1 MSDSVDPNFDVEAQE
16 SLLESSPT
24 ALQVCEASNA
34 RKTLLKFI
42 LMLRSTE
49 LFKRAADINSL
60 SSTSP
65 TDYASI
71 TDSHHQLSQ
80 DSEIVEE
87 STDSTT
93 HEDTLSVHPSPD
105 RSIELQQIQ
114 RENVTEIVRKKN
126 LQELKNYG
134 GVRVVAEALNT
145 DLENGISTT
154 QQTCECKQTHHLS
167 QFLFTILSSF
177 LGAFNNITVFLLSC
191 AGALSLG
198 FGIKED
204 GIHVGWLNGAIILI
218 TVLFI
223 VVGTTIRNCWEARSH
238 KKLENS
244 WGTKGR
250 KLTVRVV
257 RGGSSQYVSEIDLQ
271 VGDIVL
277 LQKGDQVLADGLFTS
292 GEGLEV
298 NDGLIHENSPF
309 LFNGSRVMNGR
320 GRMLVTSTVMDTA
333 WVEMMNQASAER
345 ECKFESYLHKNNT
358 CVQIAGLLISIV
370 IIVVL
375 FLRYKAGKLDDER
388 RYRPDPRAE
397 PTQAR
402 TIMDAI
408 KGVVTGSRGTARV
421 LMTLLSVSLVG
432 IVEGIPLS
440 IALAAI
446 LWVSKALGDK
456 ASQRDY
462 FTPVKMASLTT
473 IITDKIGV
481 MTEHD
486 KEIDTFCIGEEFV
499 TKSSSV
505 ASHVLEGVRDGIG
518 ALLLQPPNDPE
529 PELPYIGWA
538 EEKLGMKRETV
549 IARCKMMRQ
558 DIGRVLM
565 EKDGNVGYL
574 HCRGRPEDILP
585 MCSHHY
591 DIDGR
596 EWEIDEAKK
605 GKLEKAVSRMEAE
618 PSAQVI
624 AYAYKRVEDF
634 DHEASFEPDG
644 LILLAMVSMKETGIE
659 ETAGAVSALEGA
671 EIRTILA
678 STHSIDA
685 LSTTYQ
691 KCGLINGSESDN
703 LVLNAEDFRSWSD
716 EMRRNN
722 VEKVRILGNCL
733 PSDKILL
740 IKSLQERGKVVA
752 LVGQTTVDAPALKQA
767 DIGIAYG
774 SWSSEVARECCE
786 ISIWRGNCFTF
797 LVNIIKS
804 GRCFQE
810 NIRKFIQLQLIL
822 AISSLLINFIAVVF
836 WGDAPI
842 TAVQFFWL
850 NRVVGLVGGL
860 ALLTGPS
867 TTTLMTMLPVYK
879 SSDKLITK
887 AMWRNIALQV
897 TYQTAIFISLQY
909 KGQEILGTSGGRVKS
924 VIYNGFF
931 LCQMFNIFIA
941 REPEKKNIFKGLLHN
956 NSWFWLALVIFI
968 ICQAGFA
975 MAEELLHTCPGL
987 SYKLWGVCLLIG
999 VVSWLVDWVGKMA
1012 SNCILSAVNYCR
1024 N

>member
-1 MSDSVDPNFDVEAQE
+1 MSDSVDPSFDVEAQE

-42 LMLRSTE
+42 LLVRSTE
-49 LFKRAADINSL
+49 LFKHAADITS
-60 SSTSP
+60 SP
-65 TDYASI
+65 TNYASI
-71 TDSHHQLSQ
+71 TDSDHQLSQ
-80 DSEIVEE
+80 GSEIVEE

-93 HEDTLSVHPSPD
+93 HEDTLSVHPAPD

-114 RENVTEIVRKKN
+114 RVSVTEIVRKKN
-126 LQELKNYG
+126 LQELQNYG

-145 DLENGISTT
+145 DLENGISTP

-204 GIHVGWLNGAIILI
+204 GLHVGWLNGAILLI
-218 TVLFI
+218 TVLVI
-223 VVGTTIRNCWEARSH
+223 VVGTTIRDCWEARSH

-257 RGGSSQYVSEIDLQ
+257 RGGSIQFVSEIDLQ
-271 VGDIVL
+271 VGDIALV
-277 LQKGDQVLADGLFTS
+277 QKGDQVPADGLFTS

-309 LFNGSRVMNGR
+309 LFYGSRVMNGR

-333 WVEMMNQASAER
+333 WGEMMNQASAER
-345 ECKFESYLHKNNT
+345 ECKFESYLHKLNT
-358 CVQIAGLLISIV
+358 CVQIAGLLISIL

-388 RYRPDPRAE
+388 RYRPDPRGE
-397 PTQAR
+397 PTRAR

-408 KGVVTGSRGTARV
+408 KGIVMGSRGTARV

-432 IVEGIPLS
+432 IVEGIQLS

-456 ASQRDY
+456 ASERDY
-462 FTPVKMASLTT
+462 FTCVKMASLTT
-473 IITDKIGV
+473 IITDKFGG

-499 TKSSSV
+499 TESSSV
-505 ASHVLEGVRDGIG
+505 ATHVLEGVCDGIG
-518 ALLLQPPNDPE
+518 ALLLQPSNDPEPEPE

-618 PSAQVI
+618 QVI
-624 AYAYKRVEDF
+624 AYACKRVEDF

-644 LILLAMVSMKETGIE
+644 LILLAMVSMKETGTE
-659 ETAGAVSALEGA
+659 ETAVAVSALEEA

-678 STHSIDA
+678 SIHTIDA
-685 LSTTYQ
+685 LQ
-691 KCGLINGSESDN
+691 KCGIINGSESDN
-703 LVLNAEDFRSWSD
+703 LVLTAQDFRSWSD

-822 AISSLLINFIAVVF
+822 AISSSLINFIAVVF
-836 WGDAPI
+836 RGDAPI
-842 TAVQFFWL
+842 TAVQLFWL
-850 NRVVGLVGGL
+850 NLIVGLVGGL

-867 TTTLMTMLPVYK
+867 TTTLMTMLPVNLLRN
-879 SSDKLITK
+879 SD
-887 AMWRNIALQV
+887 NV
-897 TYQTAIFISLQY
+897 
-909 KGQEILGTSGGRVKS
+909 
-924 VIYNGFF
+924 
-931 LCQMFNIFIA
+931 
-941 REPEKKNIFKGLLHN
+941 
-956 NSWFWLALVIFI
+956 
-968 ICQAGFA
+968 
-975 MAEELLHTCPGL
+975 
-987 SYKLWGVCLLIG
+987 
-999 VVSWLVDWVGKMA
+999 
-1012 SNCILSAVNYCR
+1012 
-1024 N
+1024 

>member
-1 MSDSVDPNFDVEAQE
+1 MSDSVDPSFDVEAQE

-42 LMLRSTE
+42 LLVRSTE
-49 LFKRAADINSL
+49 LFKHAADITS
-60 SSTSP
+60 SP
-65 TDYASI
+65 TNYASI
-71 TDSHHQLSQ
+71 TDFDHQLSQ
-80 DSEIVEE
+80 GSEIVEE

-93 HEDTLSVHPSPD
+93 HEDTLSVHPAPD

-114 RENVTEIVRKKN
+114 RVSVTEIVRKKN
-126 LQELKNYG
+126 LQELQNYG

-204 GIHVGWLNGAIILI
+204 GLHVGWLNGAILLI
-218 TVLFI
+218 TVLVI
-223 VVGTTIRNCWEARSH
+223 VVGTTIRDCWEARSH

-257 RGGSSQYVSEIDLQ
+257 RGGSIQFVSEIDLQ
-271 VGDIVL
+271 VGDIALV
-277 LQKGDQVLADGLFTS
+277 QKGDQVPADGLFTS

-309 LFNGSRVMNGR
+309 LFYGSRVMNGR

-333 WVEMMNQASAER
+333 WGEMMNQASAER
-345 ECKFESYLHKNNT
+345 ECKFESYLHKLNT
-358 CVQIAGLLISIV
+358 CVQIAGLLISIL

-388 RYRPDPRAE
+388 RYRPDPRGE
-397 PTQAR
+397 PTRAR

-408 KGVVTGSRGTARV
+408 KGIVMGSRGTARV

-432 IVEGIPLS
+432 IVEGIQLS

-456 ASQRDY
+456 ASERDY
-462 FTPVKMASLTT
+462 FTCVKMASLTT
-473 IITDKIGV
+473 IITDKFGG

-499 TKSSSV
+499 TESSSV
-505 ASHVLEGVRDGIG
+505 ATHVLEGVCDGIG
-518 ALLLQPPNDPE
+518 ALLLQPSNDPE
-529 PELPYIGWA
+529 PELPYIVWA

-618 PSAQVI
+618 QVI
-624 AYAYKRVEDF
+624 AYACKRVEDF

-644 LILLAMVSMKETGIE
+644 LILLAMVSMKETGTE
-659 ETAGAVSALEGA
+659 ETAVAVSALEEA

-678 STHSIDA
+678 SIHTIDA
-685 LSTTYQ
+685 LQ
-691 KCGLINGSESDN
+691 KCGIINGSESDN
-703 LVLNAEDFRSWSD
+703 RVLTAQDFRSWSD

-767 DIGIAYG
+767 DIGITYG

-786 ISIWRGNCFTF
+786 ISIWRGNCFTS

-810 NIRKFIQLQLIL
+810 NIRKFIQLELIL
-822 AISSLLINFIAVVF
+822 AISSSLINFIAVVF
-836 WGDAPI
+836 RGDAPI
-842 TAVQFFWL
+842 TAVQLFWL
-850 NRVVGLVGGL
+850 NLVLGLVGGL

-879 SSDKLITK
+879 SSAKLITK

-897 TYQTAIFISLQY
+897 SYQTAIFISLQH
-909 KGQEILGTSGGRVKS
+909 KGQEILGTSGDRVKP

-931 LCQMFNIFIA
+931 LSQMFNKFIA

-956 NSWFWLALVIFI
+956 NSWFWWALVIFI
-968 ICQAGFA
+968 TCQAGFA
-975 MAEELLHTCPGL
+975 MAEELLDTSPGL
-987 SYKLWGVCLLIG
+987 SYNLWGVCLLIG

-1012 SNCILSAVNYCR
+1012 SNCILSAVNLLR
-1024 N
+1024 NSDNV

>member
-24 ALQVCEASNA
+24 AQQVCEASNA

-42 LMLRSTE
+42 LLLRSTE
-49 LFKRAADINSL
+49 LFKHAADITS
-60 SSTSP
+60 SP

-87 STDSTT
+87 STHSTT

-145 DLENGISTT
+145 DLENGISTP
-154 QQTCECKQTHHLS
+154 QQTCECKPTHLS
-167 QFLFTILSSF
+167 QFLFTVLSSF
-177 LGAFNNITVFLLSC
+177 RGAFNNITVFLLSC

-250 KLTVRVV
+250 KLSVQVV
-257 RGGSSQYVSEIDLQ
+257 RGERTPFVSEIDLQ
-271 VGDIVL
+271 VGDIAIL
-277 LQKGDQVLADGLFTS
+277 RKGDQVPADGLFTS

-309 LFNGSRVMNGR
+309 LFYGSRVMNGR

-333 WVEMMNQASAER
+333 WGEMMNQASAER
-345 ECKFESYLHKNNT
+345 ECKFESYLHKLNT

-370 IIVVL
+370 ITVVL

-388 RYRPDPRAE
+388 IYRPDPRGE
-397 PTQAR
+397 PTRAR

-408 KGVVTGSRGTARV
+408 KEIITGSRGTARV
-421 LMTLLSVSLVG
+421 LITLLSVSLIG
-432 IVEGIPLS
+432 MVEGIQLS
-440 IALAAI
+440 IALAAK

-456 ASQRDY
+456 ASERDY

-473 IITDKIGV
+473 IITDKIGG

-499 TKSSSV
+499 TESSSV
-505 ASHVLEGVRDGIG
+505 ASDVLEGVRDGIG

-538 EEKLGMKRETV
+538 EEKLGMKRETM
-549 IARCKMMRQ
+549 IARCKMIKQ
-558 DIGRVLM
+558 DIGRNPFQQLCRVLM

-574 HCRGRPEDILP
+574 HCRGRPQDILR

-596 EWEIDEAKK
+596 ECKIDEAKK

-624 AYAYKRVEDF
+624 AYARKSVKDF

-644 LILLAMVSMKETGIE
+644 LILLAMVSMKKTGTE
-659 ETAGAVSALEGA
+659 ETEGAVSALEEAG
-671 EIRTILA
+671 IRTILA
-678 STHSIDA
+678 SIHSIDA

-733 PSDKILL
+733 PSDRILL

-767 DIGIAYG
+767 DIGITYG

-850 NRVVGLVGGL
+850 NPVVGLVGGL
-860 ALLTGPS
+860 ALLTG
-867 TTTLMTMLPVYK
+867 TTLMTMLPVYK

-897 TYQTAIFISLQY
+897 TNQTAIFISLQY

-975 MAEELLHTCPGL
+975 LAEELLHTCPGL